1 MSAGIREAGLID
13 MPALLRMGQAFFDQA
28 GLDTLTQWDEASF
41 EATAQMLIASEPGI
55 LLVAEAD
62 GHGVGMAGAL
72 VFPAYFNVNVWV
84 GQELFWFVS
93 PQHRFGVG
101 AALIARLEEEAKRR
115 GASLFIAGAV
125 AGLRDA
131 AIARLY
137 ARRGYRPTE
146 YSFIKAIA
154 S

>member
-1 MSAGIREAGLID
+1 MMEIREAGLID
-13 MPALLRMGQAFFDQA
+13 MPALLRMGRAFFDQA
-28 GLDTLTQWDEASF
+28 GIGSLTEWDEDSF
-41 EATAQMLIASEPGI
+41 EATAQMLITSEPGVM
-55 LLVAEAD
+55 LVAEAD
-62 GHGVGMAGAL
+62 GQGVGMAGAL
-72 VFPAYFNVNVWV
+72 VFPAYFNVRVLI
-84 GQELFWFVS
+84 GQELFWYVA
-93 PQHRFGVG
+93 PEHRFGVG
-101 AALIARLEEEAKRR
+101 AALISRLEEEARGR

-146 YSFIKAIA
+146 SSFIKALA

>member
-1 MSAGIREAGLID
+1 MNAEIREAGLID
-13 MPALLRMGQAFFDQA
+13 MPALLRMGRAFFKQA
-28 GLDTLTQWDEASF
+28 SLDTLTTWDDASF
-41 EATAQMLIASEPGI
+41 EATAQMLILSEPGV

-72 VFPAYFNVNVWV
+72 VFPAYFNVKVHV
-84 GQELFWFVS
+84 GQELFWFVA
-93 PQHRFGVG
+93 PEHRFGVG
-101 AALIARLEEEAKRR
+101 AALIGRLEEEARSR

-137 ARRGYRPTE
+137 ARRGYRPSE
-146 YSFIKAIA
+146 NSFIKALA

>member
-1 MSAGIREAGLID
+1 MTEIREAGIID
-13 MPALLRMGQAFFDQA
+13 MPALLRMGRSFFEQA
-28 GLDTLTQWDEASF
+28 GLSGLAQWDDASF
-41 EATAQMLIASEPGI
+41 EATAQMLIASDFGV
-55 LLVAEAD
+55 LLVAESD

-72 VFPAYFNVNVWV
+72 IFPAYFNVATFI
-84 GQELFWFVS
+84 GQELFWFVE
-93 PQHRFGVG
+93 PEHRFGVG
-101 AALIARLEEEAKRR
+101 AALIERLEAEARNR
-115 GASLFIAGAV
+115 GASLFIAGAM

-146 YSFIKAIA
+146 HSFIRALA

>member
-1 MSAGIREAGLID
+1 MTEIREAGLID
-13 MPALLRMGQAFFDQA
+13 MPALLRMGRLFFDQA
-28 GLDTLTQWDEASF
+28 GLGTLTEWDEASF
-41 EATAQMLIASEPGI
+41 EATAQMLIASDPGI
-55 LLVAEAD
+55 LLVAEED
-62 GHGVGMAGAL
+62 GHGVGMAG
-72 VFPAYFNVNVWV
+72 AYFNVNVWV

-101 AALIARLEEEAKRR
+101 ASLIARLEEEARGR

-146 YSFIKAIA
+146 YSFIKALA